1 MKVKCGTIY
10 NATKIINE
18 LAEKPMKV
26 SLLAKM
32 LRLSDDLQKESATI
46 DKQRY
51 MILEKYG
58 DKNEEG
64 NLNID
69 ENGNVSFS
77 SENADKAQ
85 EELNELSNTEIEI
98 TDRYI
103 TEKDLEDSNIEL
115 TLNQFNILK
124 NFLEDYE

>member
-10 NATKIINE
+10 NAAQIISE

-26 SLLAKM
+26 NLLAKL
-32 LRLSDDLQKESATI
+32 LRLSDDLQKETSMI

-58 DKNEEG
+58 KKNEEG
-64 NLNID
+64 NLEVD
-69 ENGNVSFS
+69 ENGNVSFDS
-77 SENADKAQ
+77 DSADKVQ
-85 EELNELSNTEIEI
+85 EELNELSNTEVEI
-98 TDRYI
+98 TERHI
-103 TEKDLEDSNIEL
+103 TEKDLEDSNVEL